1 MNTLLPWQ
9 PESELAAWKQ
19 LVSTLIQEQV
29 MLRDGNTDAL
39 VEVAAHKRNLVT
51 GLAPHIKARGKL
63 LADNDYP
70 GTEGGMDALLERLGN
85 PQADRAWR
93 EIRDTERMARDLNQ
107 LNGRLIN
114 LRMSSVEQALNVLNS
129 ASGEQ
134 KLYNP
139 GGQAAY
145 SLRSRPVP
153 V

>member
-1 MNTLLPWQ
+1 MNALHPWQ
-9 PESELAAWKQ
+9 PETELAAWKQ
-19 LVSTLIQEQV
+19 LVATLIQEQV
-29 MLRDGNTDAL
+29 MLREGHTDAL
-39 VEVAAHKRNLVT
+39 VDLAAHKRNLVT

-63 LADNDYP
+63 LADHHYP
-70 GTEGGMDALLERLGN
+70 ATEDGMTSLLSQVGD
-85 PQADRAWR
+85 PQVNHAWR

-114 LRMSSVEQALNVLNS
+114 LRMRSVEQALNVLSS
-129 ASGEQ
+129 ACGEQ
-134 KLYNP
+134 KLYDP